1 MESTTTTE
9 WKEEDLRSSTTEELR
24 SCTTEEL
31 ISSTTGGSTFHSSI
45 STAITHNPPWLFIA
59 SKRLLD
65 VVLATFGLV
74 VLLPIF
80 LIIAAG
86 IKLEGGGS
94 IFYSREMIGLNGR
107 RFKMLK
113 FRTMISNADA
123 YLEQSPKLKLEFQE
137 NMKLRHDPRTTRF
150 GSFLRKIY
158 LDELPQLIHVL
169 VGQMS
174 LVGPRTIHERELI
187 LYGEYAEKR
196 HSVKPGITGLWQ
208 ISPNKYGRYEDRI
221 PLDMSYIDHRSFF
234 LDMSILLKTLKV
246 FIKPTGV

>member
-1 MESTTTTE
+1 MESTTTTD
-9 WKEEDLRSSTTEELR
+9 WKEEDLRSSTTENLR
-24 SCTTEEL
+24 
-31 ISSTTGGSTFHSSI
+31 SSTTEGSTFHTI
-45 STAITHNPPWLFIA
+45 IRTAITYNPSWLYEA

-80 LIIAAG
+80 LIIAVG

-107 RFKMLK
+107 RFMMLK

-123 YLEQSPKLKLEFQE
+123 YLELRPKLKLEFQE
-137 NMKLRHDPRTTRF
+137 N
-150 GSFLRKIY
+150 I
-158 LDELPQLIHVL
+158 
-169 VGQMS
+169 
-174 LVGPRTIHERELI
+174 VGPRTIHERELI

-208 ISPNKYGRYEDRI
+208 ISPNKYGCYEDRI
-221 PLDMSYIDHRSFF
+221 PLDMHYIDHRSFF

-246 FIKPTGV
+246 FINPTGI

>member
-1 MESTTTTE
+1 MESTTTTD
-9 WKEEDLRSSTTEELR
+9 WKEEDLRSSTTENLR
-24 SCTTEEL
+24 
-31 ISSTTGGSTFHSSI
+31 SSTTEGSTFHTII
-45 STAITHNPPWLFIA
+45 STAITHNPSWLYEA

-65 VVLATFGLV
+65 VVLATFGIV

-80 LIIAAG
+80 LIIAIG
-86 IKLEGGGS
+86 IKLEGGGR

-107 RFKMLK
+107 RFIMLK

-123 YLEQSPKLKLEFQE
+123 YLEQRPKLKLEFQE
-137 NMKLRHDPRTTRF
+137 NMKLHHDPRTTRF
-150 GSFLRKIY
+150 GTLLRKIY
-158 LDELPQLIHVL
+158 LDELPQLLHVL
-169 VGQMS
+169 AGQMS

-208 ISPNKYGRYEDRI
+208 ISPNKYGCYEDRI
-221 PLDMSYIDHRSFF
+221 PLDMHYIDHRSFF

-246 FIKPTGV
+246 FINPTGI